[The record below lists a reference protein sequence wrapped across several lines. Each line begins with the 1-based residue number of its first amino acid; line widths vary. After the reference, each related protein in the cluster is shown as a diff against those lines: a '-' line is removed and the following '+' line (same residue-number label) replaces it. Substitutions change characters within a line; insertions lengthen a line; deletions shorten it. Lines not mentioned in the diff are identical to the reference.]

1 MMRDGVGGGGAIFS
15 LGFRESGVCSG
26 SVMHRSRP
34 RSARK
39 VCLFSGWQQ
48 LCSSLGQPVEAILA
62 AASLPAELAREEH
75 AEMTREEFFRLWNTL
90 HSERSP
96 RELADW
102 ILGFFDQTRPA
113 PILAALCS
121 RNLRAG
127 LGRVAEYK
135 SLLAPKQMSLVPC
148 RGGLSVVCDWQVDD
162 VPASLY
168 FVELC
173 FLRNLAETGTG
184 RSVVPLKA
192 ECPGAGSIPDSLARE
207 LLGVSLDPGP
217 VMKMTFAEADLE
229 AEFNS
234 ANPVTLKI
242 LEDGLQQRLLTVS
255 EQWSEKLK
263 FTLKRLL
270 PDQRYRLEDAAG
282 AMACTA
288 RNLQRQLAAEG
299 TSFKEVL
306 NDTRREL
313 AIFYLG
319 KVRFSPKEVS
329 FMLGYSEP
337 TAFYHAF
344 RRWTG
349 QTPNVFANSQN
360 GEMV

>member
-1 MMRDGVGGGGAIFS
+1 M
-15 LGFRESGVCSG
+15 
-26 SVMHRSRP
+26 
-34 RSARK
+34 
-39 VCLFSGWQQ
+39 
-48 LCSSLGQPVEAILA
+48 
-62 AASLPAELAREEH
+62 ASLPAELAREEH
-75 AEMTREEFFRLWNTL
+75 VEMTREEFFRLWNNL
-90 HSERSP
+90 HREKSP

-102 ILGFFDQTRPA
+102 ILGFFDQARPA

-162 VPASLY
+162 VPSSLY

-173 FLRNLAETGTG
+173 FLRNFAEIGTG

-192 ECPGAGSIPDSLARE
+192 ESPGAESIPDSLARE
-207 LLGVSLDPGP
+207 LLGISLDRGP
-217 VMKMTFAEADLE
+217 VMKMTFAEADVE
-229 AEFNS
+229 AEFNT

-242 LEDGLQQRLLTVS
+242 LEDGLQQRLLSFS

-270 PDQRYRLEDAAG
+270 PDKRYCLEDAAE
-282 AMACTA
+282 AMACTT

-299 TSFKEVL
+299 TSFREVL
-306 NDTRREL
+306 NNTRREL
-313 AIFYLG
+313 ALFYLG
-319 KVRFSPKEVS
+319 TRRFSPKEVS

-337 TAFYHAF
+337 AAFYHAF
-344 RRWTG
+344 HRWTG
-349 QTPNVFANSQN
+349 QTPAVFANSQY
-360 GEMV
+360 GQLA